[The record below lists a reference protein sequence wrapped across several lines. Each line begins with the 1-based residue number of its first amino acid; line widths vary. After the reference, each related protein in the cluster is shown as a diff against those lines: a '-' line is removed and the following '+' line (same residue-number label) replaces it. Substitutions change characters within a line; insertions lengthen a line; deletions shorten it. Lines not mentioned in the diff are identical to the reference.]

1 MSSNLLLGTYTS
13 VTHLVEFTAPTP
25 SSPPSLRLV
34 KDLPIP
40 RASWITRHPS
50 LQDIWYISYEAD
62 DGGGSIAGVEG
73 KVWVYR
79 ISPEGD
85 VARLGEV
92 SAVDNPCHIAV
103 VGGGAALA
111 SVNVSIASYQSVEAD
126 K

>member
-1 MSSNLLLGTYTS
+1 MSSNFLLGTYTS

-34 KDLPIP
+34 KDLPIS
-40 RASWITRHPS
+40 RASWITRHSS
-50 LQDIWYISYEAD
+50 LRDIWYIAHEAD

-79 ISPEGD
+79 ISLEGD

-103 VGGGAALA
+103 VGEGTGLA
-111 SVNVSIASYQSVEAD
+111 SVNVSIASYQGLEAD
-126 K
+126 G